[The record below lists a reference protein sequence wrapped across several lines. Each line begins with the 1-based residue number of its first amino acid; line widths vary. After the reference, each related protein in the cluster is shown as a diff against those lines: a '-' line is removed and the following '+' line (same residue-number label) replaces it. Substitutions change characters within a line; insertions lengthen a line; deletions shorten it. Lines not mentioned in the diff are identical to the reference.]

1 MAFGINTTNV
11 ANLRAL
17 VPGALMDEHAT
28 GAVRGIYHA
37 DTGVLNVLAPHTPQ
51 WEQADEVGYIYDTL
65 DDAPDWARKAVDHAK
80 PIKGQDLLALIK
92 GEGSEKKA
100 EVPPVDN
107 TACIDARTEGEAA
120 FCLYWT
126 DDAEP
131 ELACVGPRGIYRVKR
146 YDLHRDVFS
155 RNTGILETDLMA
167 SKRVAVFGCGSVGS
181 LVVLELARAGVGNF
195 LLVDSDVCEYHN
207 ICRHQ
212 CGVEDVGRFKVDAV
226 RDRILSINPA
236 AEVEVARTTAEQVSK
251 VTFDQWIVSGETLL
265 VGCADG
271 RAADAYGNSLAVMYQ
286 VPYLSI
292 GFWER
297 AFAGEIFYWLPG
309 RNQPCY
315 RCALGTGADGISQRV
330 EANHH
335 IYSDRTDLAEVN
347 FEPGIS
353 IDINF
358 VTIIGIK
365 LALDI
370 LNEGNPRFTQR
381 LLPHLTQYTLV
392 CNTNN
397 PAIGGEMAEIF
408 SYPLQVTTSLMV
420 GFRDDCPPCTYERE
434 I

>member
-1 MAFGINTTNV
+1 MAFSTT
-11 ANLRAL
+11 AATTLRAL
-17 VPGALMDEHAT
+17 VPGSLIDARAT

-37 DTGVLNVLAPHTPQ
+37 ETGVLNVLAPGTPHA
-51 WEQADEVGYIYDTL
+51 ERAREVGRIYPTL
-65 DDAPDWARKAVDHAK
+65 ADAPAWARDLDRRTRPASK
-80 PIKGQDLLALIK
+80 QDLLALIK
-92 GEGSEKKA
+92 GAGPA
-100 EVPPVDN
+100 EEEADAPHVDDAPV
-107 TACIDARTEGEAA
+107 AHEEPQG

-126 DDAEP
+126 DTAEP
-131 ELACVGPRGIYRVKR
+131 ELVCVGPGGRYAVER

-167 SKRVAVFGCGSVGS
+167 AKRVAVLGCGSVGS

-195 LLVDSDVCEYHN
+195 LLVDADIFEYHN

-212 CGVEDVGRFKVDAV
+212 CGVEDVGRYKVDAV
-226 RDRILSINPA
+226 RDRILAINPCA
-236 AEVEVARTTAEQVSK
+236 HVETARTTAEQVAK
-251 VTFDQWIVSGETLL
+251 DVFDRWIVPGETLL
-265 VGCADG
+265 MGCADG
-271 RAADAYGNSLAVMYQ
+271 RAADAYGNSIAVLYQ

-309 RNQPCY
+309 RREPCY
-315 RCALGTGADGISQRV
+315 RCALGAGEDGISQRV

-335 IYSDRTDLAEVN
+335 IYSDQADLAAVN

-392 CNTNN
+392 CNTND
-397 PAIGGEMAEIF
+397 PAVGGEMAEIF

-420 GFRDDCPPCTYERE
+420 GFRDGCPPCTYERGA
-434 I
+434 